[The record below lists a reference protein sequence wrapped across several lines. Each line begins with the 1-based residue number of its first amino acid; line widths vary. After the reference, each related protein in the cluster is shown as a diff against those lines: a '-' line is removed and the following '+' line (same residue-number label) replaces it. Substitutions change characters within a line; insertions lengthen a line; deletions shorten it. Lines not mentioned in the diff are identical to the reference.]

1 MHTVGRL
8 VKKYQKSSDVI
19 YGGSL
24 RQKKCQNT
32 IWPAKIK
39 VTKNSKIHVPSLAC
53 RYKVWYLE
61 ICDPVEKKQ
70 VVHLILAEGGTNCE
84 IVRHKPKDC
93 VPSKENDHPI
103 MPQKATF
110 KELLLSK
117 NHSMAA
123 LEDTIKKTVSFLF
136 ETIL

>member
-1 MHTVGRL
+1 M
-8 VKKYQKSSDVI
+8 
-19 YGGSL
+19 
-24 RQKKCQNT
+24 
-32 IWPAKIK
+32 
-39 VTKNSKIHVPSLAC
+39 
-53 RYKVWYLE
+53 E
-61 ICDPVEKKQ
+61 ICDPIEKKQ

-84 IVRHKPKDC
+84 IVRHMPKDC

-123 LEDTIKKTVSFLF
+123 LEDTIKKTVTFLKNSTSDF
-136 ETIL
+136 QINNSLPIWNNIITILWGVSKPAVVFELP

>member
-1 MHTVGRL
+1 M
-8 VKKYQKSSDVI
+8 
-19 YGGSL
+19 
-24 RQKKCQNT
+24 
-32 IWPAKIK
+32 
-39 VTKNSKIHVPSLAC
+39 
-53 RYKVWYLE
+53 E
-61 ICDPVEKKQ
+61 ICDPIEKKQ

-84 IVRHKPKDC
+84 IVRHMPKDC

-123 LEDTIKKTVSFLF
+123 LEDTIKKTVSFLKNTTLLSRLQNKQLLLKLIMQ
-136 ETIL
+136 E

>member
-1 MHTVGRL
+1 MG
-8 VKKYQKSSDVI
+8 
-19 YGGSL
+19 
-24 RQKKCQNT
+24 
-32 IWPAKIK
+32 PAKIK
-39 VTKNSKIHVPSLAC
+39 VTKNSEIYLPSLAC

-84 IVRHKPKDC
+84 IVRHMPKDC

-123 LEDTIKKTVSFLF
+123 LEDTIKNTVSVLKN
-136 ETIL
+136 TISK